1 MTLDYKKLI
10 KEKRKMGKTNKRL
23 FQFFSLS
30 NSKREKLLRVF
41 LFSVIILFGTS
52 SFAQENRIVKGLV
65 VDNNENPIPG
75 ATVILKE
82 STIGTA
88 TDQYGEFSLN
98 IPTSGNQILVISF
111 IGMLGEEIDMTGK
124 DYIKAVLVENLVEIA
139 DVVVVGYGRQ
149 KKESVV
155 GAISQTKA
163 EVLERTGGVNSLGAA
178 LTGNIPGLITLQGT
192 GKPGEED
199 PIIYIRGQGT
209 WNNSQPLIL
218 IDGIERSMSGLD
230 INSVE
235 SISVLK
241 DASATAVF
249 GVKGANGVILITT
262 KRGSEGKANITVNSS
277 ATMKIPSRIP
287 NKYDSYDALRIRNM
301 AIERE
306 LGVEPGGWAS
316 ITPIAELNKYRNPSS
331 LEEAERYPNVDWQKE
346 SFKDYAM
353 SYNSNISISGGS
365 ELVKYFTSVDYL
377 NEGDIMNVRDNG
389 KGYTPGYGYDR
400 LNFRSNL
407 DLNITNSTTF
417 TANLYGSYG
426 QKQDTWSNFE
436 YTMWQGV
443 YGNPP
448 DAFPIQY
455 SDGAWGFYPKDPV
468 GVVNSV
474 SNFSNSGIQKV
485 NTTNV
490 NTDFTL
496 NQDLGMLLKGL
507 KMKGVFS
514 LDNSFISESGVID
527 WGGTYAKWISPD
539 GEVFLLN
546 ESGRN
551 RYDFVVGPWSYQS
564 DSVQYEETYRK
575 IFYQLQSD
583 YSTKIGRNE
592 ITAMGL
598 FSREE
603 YAKGSEFPHYREDWV
618 FRTTYNYNERYFAEF
633 NGSYNGSER
642 FGRDYR
648 FEFFPSAAIGWMIS
662 NESFLQNISWLDK
675 FKVRGSWGRVGNDAV
690 SARWL
695 YQTPWEYGGETY
707 LGTTFTDRSPYVW
720 YSEGK
725 IGNPDIH
732 WETVEKKNLGIEYAF
747 FHGLLEGS
755 IDVFKDY
762 RYDIL
767 VNGSDRAVMVYLGG
781 DPPTANLGE
790 TEVKGYEIET
800 KLNKRFANSFRVWIN
815 CSMTHAK
822 DKILAADDPA
832 LYPDYK
838 KKQGYQ
844 IAQYR
849 SIMISDFVNT
859 WDEVY
864 ASTEWN
870 ANDGLKL
877 PGDYNFIDFN
887 GDGIINDY
895 DEAPNGFPERPQNTY
910 STSFGIDY
918 KGFSLFVQFYGVN
931 NVTRYIS
938 FGNFPRQKNVVFDQ
952 GEFWSKDNKNADSFL
967 PRFIAQTSMTGN
979 YYAYDGSYLRLKNA
993 ELAYTFSSGLI
1004 NKLRMNSLQIYING
1018 NNLLLWTKM
1027 PDDRESNLGGWGGQ
1041 GSYPTVRRINLGVK
1055 IVL

>member
-1 MTLDYKKLI
+1 
-10 KEKRKMGKTNKRL
+10 MGKTIERP

-30 NSKREKLLRVF
+30 KSKREKLQRFF
-41 LFSVIILFGTS
+41 LFSVLIIYGIS
-52 SFAQENRIVKGLV
+52 SFAQESRKVRGLV
-65 VDNNENPIPG
+65 VDDNENPIQG
-75 ATVILKE
+75 ATVILKD
-82 STIGTA
+82 STIGTL
-88 TDQYGEFSLN
+88 TDLNGEFSLS
-98 IPTSGNQILVISF
+98 IPASGNQILVFSF
-111 IGMLGEEIDMTGK
+111 IGMLSKEIDMTGK
-124 DYIKAVLVENLVEIA
+124 DYVKVVLIESLVEIE

-149 KKESVV
+149 RKESVV
-155 GAISQTKA
+155 GAISQTES
-163 EVLERTGGVNSLGAA
+163 EVLERTGGINSLGAA

-199 PIIYIRGQGT
+199 PVIYIRGQGT
-209 WNNSQPLIL
+209 WNNSQPLVL

-235 SISVLK
+235 NISVLK

-262 KRGSEGKANITVNSS
+262 KRGREGKANITVNSS

-287 NKYDSYDALRIRNM
+287 NKYDAYDAIRIRNL

-306 LGVEPGGWAS
+306 LGVEPDGWAS
-316 ITPIAELNKYRNPSS
+316 FTPIAELDKYRNPSS
-331 LEEAERYPNVDWQKE
+331 QEEAERYPNIDWQKE

-353 SYNSNISISGGS
+353 SYNTNISIAGGT
-365 ELVKYFTSVDYL
+365 EFVKYFTSVDYL
-377 NEGDIMNVRDNG
+377 SEGDIMNVRDNG
-389 KGYTPGYGYDR
+389 KGYTPGYGYNR

-407 DLNITNSTTF
+407 DLNITKSTTF
-417 TANLYGSYG
+417 TANLFGSYG

-448 DAFPIQY
+448 DAFQIQY
-455 SDGAWGFYPKDPV
+455 SDGAWGFYPNDPV

-474 SNFSNSGIQKV
+474 RNFSNSGIQKV

-507 KMKGVFS
+507 KIKGIFS
-514 LDNSFISESGVID
+514 LDNTFVAESGVVD
-527 WGGTYAKWISPD
+527 NGGTYAKWISPD
-539 GEVFLLN
+539 GEVYLEN

-551 RYDFVVGPWSYQS
+551 RYDYIIGPWSYQS
-564 DSVQYEETYRK
+564 DTVQYGQTYRK
-575 IFYQLQSD
+575 IFYQVQSD
-583 YSTKIGRNE
+583 YNIQIGKNE

-603 YAKGSEFPHYREDWV
+603 YARGSEFPHYREDWV
-618 FRTTYNYNERYFAEF
+618 FRTTYNYGQRYFAEF

-642 FGRDYR
+642 FGRGYR

-662 NESFLQNISWLDK
+662 NESFLQNVSWLNMLK
-675 FKVRGSWGRVGNDAV
+675 IRGSWGLVGNDAV
-690 SARWL
+690 PGRWL
-695 YQTPWEYGGETY
+695 YQTPWLYGGEAY
-707 LGTTFTDRSPYVW
+707 LGRIYTDRSPYTW
-720 YSEGK
+720 YREGK

-732 WETVEKKNLGIEYAF
+732 WETVEKKNLGIEYSLLY
-747 FHGLLEGS
+747 GLLEGS
-755 IDVFKDY
+755 LDFFKDY

-767 VNGSDRAVMVYLGG
+767 VNGADRAVMVYLGG

-790 TEVKGYEIET
+790 TEVQGYEIVT
-800 KLNKRFANSFRVWIN
+800 KLNLRLANSFRAWIN
-815 CSMTHAK
+815 VSMTHAK
-822 DKILAADDPA
+822 DKVLAADDPA
-832 LYPDYK
+832 LLADYQK
-838 KKQGYQ
+838 SQGYQ
-844 IAQYR
+844 IGQYR
-849 SIMISDFVNT
+849 SVMITDFVNT

-870 ANDGLKL
+870 ANDPLKL
-877 PGDYNFIDFN
+877 PGDYNLMDFN

-895 DEAPNGFPERPQNTY
+895 DVTPNGFPERPQNTY
-910 STSFGIDY
+910 SSSFGLDY
-918 KGFSLFVQFYGVN
+918 KGFSLFVQFYGVS

-967 PRFIAQTSMTGN
+967 PRFVAQTNMTGN

-1004 NKLRMNSLQIYING
+1004 SKLKISSLRIYLNG

-1041 GSYPTVRRINLGVK
+1041 GTYPTVRRINLGVK